1 MTAAVPEGGVTAA
14 DASGKG
20 EDSSSLTKTTRIDT
34 MLADV
39 FSLLSLFFLAVGRS
53 RECPAM
59 FCQISCMKQLLD
71 HLSESAVYTEAD
83 ITPYA
88 TRIAELR
95 DIIRND
101 EREKKHPPQLT
112 KLMMRKLEGCQQVL
126 DRLLEAL
133 SVLSV
138 ELLPIH
144 KKLVTIRR
152 QLFVAAAF
160 PRSPKGE
167 VKAMQD
173 ELRRIEACVFADQ

>member
-1 MTAAVPEGGVTAA
+1 MNAAVRDNGGTTSDSAA
-14 DASGKG
+14 KN
-20 EDSSSLTKTTRIDT
+20 EDSSPLVKTTRIDT

-71 HLSESAVYTEAD
+71 HLSECGVYTETD
-83 ITPYA
+83 LTPFA
-88 TRIAELR
+88 TRIVELR
-95 DIIRND
+95 EIIKSD
-101 EREKKHPPQLT
+101 EHENKHPMQLT
-112 KLMMRKLEGCQQVL
+112 KLMMRKLEGCQKVL
-126 DRLLEAL
+126 DRLQESL

-152 QLFVAAAF
+152 QLFSAAA
-160 PRSPKGE
+160 SPKPAKGD
-167 VKAMQD
+167 VKALQD
-173 ELRRIEACVFADQ
+173 ELRLIEACVRD